1 VPRRAPPGGAS
12 RAQHSEPAAARSRAS
27 VLSPTRAPPLAELAL
42 DTPPVPAVPAAAT
55 DVDVAGAA
63 ADAMI
68 GDEWAA
74 GARASAEVGAGV
86 GSASVDDEATTATD
100 RPAAEPHASIEEL
113 PASLEGSIADLADIM
128 NSLTMARNSIK
139 SADASP

>member
-1 VPRRAPPGGAS
+1 
-12 RAQHSEPAAARSRAS
+12 
-27 VLSPTRAPPLAELAL
+27 
-42 DTPPVPAVPAAAT
+42 
-55 DVDVAGAA
+55 
-63 ADAMI
+63 MI

-74 GARASAEVGAGV
+74 GARASAAEVGAGV
-86 GSASVDDEATTATD
+86 GGAPVDDEATTATD